1 MCLDQGESIVN
12 WILFFVML
20 TPTGEFY
27 NEKIDSFDNMDDC
40 YYTMEEIASQFPDN
54 EPWNWDF
61 VCLQD
66 SGIAA

>member
-1 MCLDQGESIVN
+1 
-12 WILFFVML
+12 ML